1 MKIKKTVALLG
12 TVVLLLIMLAPIYIV
27 VVCSFMNSDE
37 IKISFGGVLRESI
50 GYANVPVMPH
60 YFSINNYKELLLQT
74 AEFFVMFWNS
84 VIQVLCIVL
93 GQILIGVPAAW
104 SFAKWKITWT
114 RYLFGFYIILMLI
127 PFQVSMVPEYLTLS
141 NMRLLDTQ
149 LSVILPGMFAT
160 FPIFIMTRFFSAV
173 PDELMEAAR
182 LDGAN
187 EFLVFFRIGLPLG
200 KQGIGAAVILSFI
213 EYWNAIEAPMTFLQ
227 QRSKWPVSLY
237 LPNITTENAGIS
249 LAASAIILI
258 PTLLV
263 FLVGHDLMEEGI
275 ANTGLK
281 G

>member
-1 MKIKKTVALLG
+1 MKIKKAMAFLG
-12 TVVLLLIMLAPIYIV
+12 IMILLLIMLAPIYIV
-27 VVCSFMNSDE
+27 VVSSFMRADE

-50 GYANVPVMPH
+50 GYASVPVMPY
-60 YFSINNYKELLLQT
+60 YFSISNYKELLLQT

-84 VIQVLCIVL
+84 VIQVLCIIS

-104 SFAKWKITWT
+104 AFAKWKITWT
-114 RYLFGFYIILMLI
+114 RYLFGLYIILILI

-141 NMRLLDTQ
+141 NMGLIDTQ
-149 LSVILPGMFAT
+149 LSVILPGMFAA

-173 PDELMEAAR
+173 PDELLEAAR

-187 EFLVFFRIGLPLG
+187 EFSIFCRIGMPLG

-227 QRSKWPVSLY
+227 QHSKWPVSLY

-263 FLVGHDLMEEGI
+263 FLAGHDLMEEGI